1 MAAKHRVNSV
11 AMHYMYNSKLKREE
25 TLLILY
31 NKRSQYGLFRDN
43 ENRTPYCVCKYM
55 TLEEAMLALEN
66 YIFKYHY
73 HYAG

>member
-11 AMHYMYNSKLKREE
+11 AMWYMYNAKLKREE

-43 ENRTPYCVCKYM
+43 ENSSPHCVCKYM

>member
-11 AMHYMYNSKLKREE
+11 AMHYMYNTKLKREE

-43 ENRTPYCVCKYM
+43 ENRTPYCVVS
-55 TLEEAMLALEN
+55 T
-66 YIFKYHY
+66 
-73 HYAG
+73 